1 VLSTALTSTRR
12 LWLFDSFEG
21 LLDVQAIDGPDA
33 REWVGK
39 CKGTVVE
46 ALTSVGASPDR
57 IKNSCGAAWQRDGSA
72 KRKPAHNSVL
82 N

>member
-1 VLSTALTSTRR
+1 MLSTALTSTRR

-46 ALTSVGASPDR
+46 ALTSVGASPD
-57 IKNSCGAAWQRDGSA
+57 QYLL
-72 KRKPAHNSVL
+72 RKGWFQETCYAGVA
-82 N
+82 